1 MLKALAKQPGLQC
14 RLSASLLAGS
24 LPCGALHCNWLLALL
39 LLHVPAPSMWLLKPS
54 LAFEAY
60 TDPVDTSAQAT
71 LAPHQTTELKESAD
85 TTFMAM

>member
-1 MLKALAKQPGLQC
+1 MLAT
-14 RLSASLLAGS
+14 
-24 LPCGALHCNWLLALL
+24 
-39 LLHVPAPSMWLLKPS
+39 WLLKPS

-85 TTFMAM
+85 TTVMAM